1 VVVSPTPSVGK
12 TTAFQRG
19 GSSGSATNSSSPMPP
34 TKEKLEIASYG
45 TPRTMEDE
53 QEQHDDNYK
62 TREEMEIYQEQERQ
76 RIVNDAEHRAKAEEK
91 ALAEQQRRRKEE
103 EDRLEQQR
111 IEAEKQRAPRDK
123 MKGILDHLA
132 DAARTAT
139 DDVSRLREARTKLVQ
154 DKLVAEKAE
163 RYAAQQL
170 KFAETQQTVAAEEED
185 FEAADRLGTVIESHL
200 KEKDKQS
207 KICAIIVESIAKL
220 DAEKEDAAKAVA
232 GCFKDVQ
239 TKLAELKDEVDNKS
253 KGEEV
258 ISQFATTSKRLSS
271 ESERL
276 ANDLKHIERDEK
288 VLAEEEKE
296 LSELIGEETKSYDDK
311 NLEAR

>member
-1 VVVSPTPSVGK
+1 
-12 TTAFQRG
+12 
-19 GSSGSATNSSSPMPP
+19 M
-34 TKEKLEIASYG
+34 
-45 TPRTMEDE
+45 
-53 QEQHDDNYK
+53 
-62 TREEMEIYQEQERQ
+62 
-76 RIVNDAEHRAKAEEK
+76 
-91 ALAEQQRRRKEE
+91 
-103 EDRLEQQR
+103 
-111 IEAEKQRAPRDK
+111 
-123 MKGILDHLA
+123 
-132 DAARTAT
+132 
-139 DDVSRLREARTKLVQ
+139 
-154 DKLVAEKAE
+154 
-163 RYAAQQL
+163 
-170 KFAETQQTVAAEEED
+170 
-185 FEAADRLGTVIESHL
+185 IESHL

-296 LSELIGEETKSYDDK
+296 LSELIGEETKSYDEK
-311 NLEAR
+311 NLEAG